1 MGISAIYGLP
11 GKGKSLFSTFYG
23 FYLAE
28 KYEKQLVSNFF
39 FQPEK
44 VAQYYKLMNYQWLL
58 NNLDKGII
66 HYISCEDSLSEIL
79 SIKDSIILLDEA
91 AIYLPARG
99 STHNTPKQLMKDLCQ
114 VRHDSQYLIYI
125 CQNEKQVDS
134 FLRNLTEEIFHC
146 NGISVWDKK
155 LRNQK
160 LVYKITHLFTV
171 DKYEQWLADPK
182 LRKNPIKTRAL
193 ATKSWTGVLTTADMF
208 LFSLYDSFNRLENQT
223 LELNQGELGYVKRD
237 DTKFPVIAGKHNYR
251 CHRFSWFIALLFTKM
266 PDNFL
271 PRILNWDKQLARIP
285 SRFNPYEKF
294 IIRAGG
300 VLLFLAVAGLF
311 V

>member
-11 GKGKSLFSTFYG
+11 GRGKSLFSTFYG

-44 VAQYYKLMNYQWLL
+44 VAQYCKLMNYQWLL

-160 LVYKITHLFTV
+160 LIYKITHLFTV

-182 LRKNPIKTRAL
+182 LRKNPLKTKVL

-208 LFSLYDSFNRLENQT
+208 LFSLYDSFNRLEDQT
-223 LELNQGELGYVKRD
+223 LELNQGELGYIKPD
-237 DTKFPVIAGKHNYR
+237 DAKFPVIAGQHNYR
-251 CHRFSWFIALLFTKM
+251 CHRFSWLIALLFTKL

-271 PRILNWDKQLARIP
+271 PRILKWDKQLARIP
-285 SRFNPYEKF
+285 NRFNPYERF
-294 IIRAGG
+294 ILRAGG